1 MIPLRWPLHPH
12 PLEEED
18 LLSWLSRIACEYDL
32 TLQEFLNYGLG
43 VYGLTYESLDTGLSL
58 NLMERIAERTNVS
71 IAEIR
76 AMSLRDPATLETKAI
91 WKNITYECNE
101 LIALARIDLNIAFEL
116 RSFLLFGRTDQK
128 SVQEIDSHLSDLG
141 IVVNVTIT

>member
-1 MIPLRWPLHPH
+1 MIPLRWPLHPQ